1 MLKSALAVLLALF
14 ALGCV
19 QTVKGRGEPGLAD
32 VGPIRRIAV
41 TPFSIGRPLSEVRSA
56 GAPDPEFAGSLIAHQ
71 LSEELVARGVA
82 VVPPGDVG
90 NVLRAGGALG
100 AGGRPRP
107 RETARMAASRFQA
120 DAVLIGEVT
129 RFEERIG
136 RAAGATRPA
145 AVSFHVVLR
154 AAPSGQR
161 LWSGKFDERQKP
173 LGSNVFDASRYPG
186 KGLRWLTAEEL
197 AHWGA
202 TQVGGA
208 VPLNR

>member
-1 MLKSALAVLLALF
+1 MLLACLT
-14 ALGCV
+14 LGCV
-19 QTVKGRGEPGLAD
+19 QTVKGRGEAALSD

-41 TPFSIGRPLSEVRSA
+41 APFSIGRPLSEVRA
-56 GAPDPEFAGSLIAHQ
+56 EGAPDPAFAASLIAHQ
-71 LSEELVARGVA
+71 LTEELIARGVA

-90 NVLRAGGALG
+90 NVLRAAGALG
-100 AGGRPRP
+100 ADGKPQP
-107 RETARMAASRFQA
+107 RETAYLAASRFQA

-129 RFEERIG
+129 RFEQREG

-154 AAPSGQR
+154 AAPGGQR
-161 LWSGKFDERQKP
+161 LWSGNFDERQKP

-202 TQVGGA
+202 SQVGEA
-208 VPLNR
+208 IPLNR